1 MTKLEHIAW
10 YNLVIANVYAV
21 GGKEVPFIAFLIVSA
36 FCMVAAYFER
46 QR

>member
-1 MTKLEHIAW
+1 MNRFEHIAW
-10 YNLVIANVYAV
+10 YSLILANIYAAAD
-21 GGKEVPFIAFLIVSA
+21 KEVAFIAFLVISA

>member
-1 MTKLEHIAW
+1 MTQLQHIAW
-10 YNLVIANVYAV
+10 YNLVIANVYAAADKV
-21 GGKEVPFIAFLIVSA
+21 GPFIAFLVVSA

>member
-1 MTKLEHIAW
+1 MTTIQQTAW
-10 YNLVIANVYAV
+10 YTIVIANIYSTAD
-21 GGKEVPFIAFLIVSA
+21 KTWPFIAFLVVSA

>member
-1 MTKLEHIAW
+1 MNRFEHIAW
-10 YNLVIANVYAV
+10 YNLILANIYAAA
-21 GGKEVPFIAFLIVSA
+21 GKEGAFISFVVVSA